1 VIYLIITFCGH
12 SKFYNTDIIKD
23 RLTRELRS
31 LSAQGTHTF
40 YLGGYG
46 DFDLLAAN
54 VLQELKPE
62 YPELESI
69 LILPYPD
76 RPADADLYDN
86 AIYPPLENVPKRYAI
101 SHRNKW
107 MIEQADMVI
116 ACVDH
121 DWGGAAKSLAMARKK
136 KLPVINLAEPGNCIS
151 ADRTNPR

>member
-1 VIYLIITFCGH
+1 MIITFCGH
-12 SKFYNTDIIKD
+12 SKLYNSDIIKD
-23 RLTRELRS
+23 RLTWELRS
-31 LSAQGTHTF
+31 LLEQGTHKF

-54 VLQELKPE
+54 VLHELKPE

-76 RPADADLYDN
+76 RQADASLYDGT
-86 AIYPPLENVPKRYAI
+86 IYPPLENVPKRFAI

-107 MIEQADMVI
+107 MVDQADMVI

-121 DWGGAAKSLAMARKK
+121 DWGGAAKTLEMAQKK
-136 KLPVINLAEPGNCIS
+136 KLPIINLAEPETCEPINNTS
-151 ADRTNPR
+151 PR

>member
-1 VIYLIITFCGH
+1 MIITFCGH
-12 SKFYNTDIIKD
+12 SKLSEHNKIEAH
-23 RLTRELRS
+23 LTRELRT
-31 LSAQGTHTF
+31 LLEQGNHKF

-46 DFDLLAAN
+46 DFDLLAAK
-54 VLQELKPE
+54 VLYELKQE

-76 RPADADLYDN
+76 RPADAALYDST
-86 AIYPPLENVPKRYAI
+86 IYPPLENVPKRYAI

-136 KLPVINLAEPGNCIS
+136 NLPVINLAEPGSCIS